1 MYVVALNGS
10 PHRDGNTAYLLQLIL
25 QNIQNAETEMIQ
37 IGELMQKLEK
47 PFCTSCASPCPKVCF
62 RGTGVEDAFEKM
74 RKADV
79 ILVGSPVYFGA
90 PSAQIKAFFDKS
102 RAYRGEKAFI
112 GKLGAAISCGASKY
126 GGQEATVKTLQNC
139 MLVQGMSIIGPGSHD
154 FDAGHLGV
162 CAQQPASDDSFAE
175 SRCLS
180 LAARISALKETG
192 NIV

>member
-25 QNIQNAETEMIQ
+25 QNIQNAETELIQ
-37 IGELMQKLEK
+37 IGELMGTLDK
-47 PFCTSCASPCPKVCF
+47 PFCTTCASPCPKACF
-62 RGTGVEDAFEKM
+62 RGTEIEEAFEKM
-74 RKADV
+74 KKADV

-90 PSAQIKAFFDKS
+90 PSAQIKALFDKS

-126 GGQEATVKTLQNC
+126 GGQEATVKALHNC
-139 MLVQGMSIIGPGSHD
+139 MLVHGMSIIGPGSHA

-162 CAQQPASDDSFAE
+162 CAHQPASDDSFAE

-180 LAARISALKETG
+180 LAARISALKEVG
-192 NIV
+192 NKI